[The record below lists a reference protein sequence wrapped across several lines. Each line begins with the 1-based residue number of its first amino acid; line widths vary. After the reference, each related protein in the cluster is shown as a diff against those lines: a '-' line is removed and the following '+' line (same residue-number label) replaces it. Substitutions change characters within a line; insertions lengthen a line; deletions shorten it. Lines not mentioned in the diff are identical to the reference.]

1 MEKQQQS
8 SLHLVGTPANDPLN
22 GRDGTVFD
30 KPAPTGPPT
39 PPVRAIPPHLK
50 KVIQFFSGIIAD
62 EGLLLD
68 LCVDRAVEIV
78 EYNYRKRLVGQDF
91 FGDQPTA
98 AHFVGM
104 AAPLATELYKQ
115 VIAAIVDRKDEYGK
129 LLAEAQEEM
138 TRGARPASTILT
150 P

>member
-1 MEKQQQS
+1 VEKQQGN
-8 SLHLVGTPANDPLN
+8 SLHLAGVDDPLR
-22 GRDGTVFD
+22 GREGTVFD

-39 PPVRAIPPHLK
+39 PPVRSIPPHLK
-50 KVIQFFSGIIAD
+50 KVIEFFEGIIAD

-68 LCVDRAVEIV
+68 LCVDRAVGII
-78 EYNYRKRLVGQDF
+78 EYNVQKRA
-91 FGDQPTA
+91 FGTDLFGENPTPM
-98 AHFVGM
+98 HYVSL

-115 VIAAIVDRKDEYGK
+115 VIASIIDRKDEYAR
-129 LLAEAQEEM
+129 LLENAQEEM

>member
-1 MEKQQQS
+1 MEKP
-8 SLHLVGTPANDPLN
+8 PADSPLRLINPVN
-22 GRDGTVFD
+22 GREGTVFD

-39 PPVRAIPPHLK
+39 PPIRSIPPHLQ
-50 KVIQFFSGIIAD
+50 KVIRFFEGIIAD

-68 LCVDRAVEIV
+68 LCVDRAVGIV

-91 FGDQPTA
+91 FGEQPTP

-115 VIAAIVDRKDEYGK
+115 VIASIGDRKDEYAK
-129 LLAEAQEEM
+129 LLVEAQEEM
-138 TRGARPASTILT
+138 TRGQRPTSPILT

>member
-1 MEKQQQS
+1 MEKQPAGS
-8 SLHLVGTPANDPLN
+8 PLHLIDPLN
-22 GRDGTVFD
+22 GNEGTVFD

-39 PPVRAIPPHLK
+39 PPTRSIPPHLQ
-50 KVIQFFSGIIAD
+50 KVIRFFEGIIAD

-68 LCVDRAVEIV
+68 LCVDRAVGIV

-91 FGDQPTA
+91 FGDQPTP
-98 AHFVGM
+98 AHFIGM

-115 VIAAIVDRKDEYGK
+115 VLASVGDHKEEYAK

-138 TRGARPASTILT
+138 TRGQRPASSILT

>member
-1 MEKQQQS
+1 VEKQQPN
-8 SLHLVGTPANDPLN
+8 SLHLVSENDPLN

-30 KPAPTGPPT
+30 KAAPTGPPT
-39 PPVRAIPPHLK
+39 PPTRSLPPHLK
-50 KVIQFFSGIIAD
+50 KVIQFFEGIIAD

-68 LCVDRAVEIV
+68 LCVDRAVGIV

-91 FGDQPTA
+91 FGEQPTP

-104 AAPLATELYKQ
+104 ASPLAVELYKS
-115 VIAAIVDRKDEYGK
+115 VLASIVDRKDEYAK
-129 LLAEAQEEM
+129 LLADAQEEM
-138 TRGARPASTILT
+138 TRGARSASTILT

>member
-1 MEKQQQS
+1 MEKQQPN
-8 SLHLVGTPANDPLN
+8 SLHLVSGNDPLN

-39 PPVRAIPPHLK
+39 PAVRALPPHLK
-50 KVIQFFSGIIAD
+50 KVIQFFEGIIAD

-68 LCVDRAVEIV
+68 LCVDRAVGIV
-78 EYNYRKRLVGQDF
+78 EYNYRKRA
-91 FGDQPTA
+91 FGSDMFQENPTPL
-98 AHFVGM
+98 HFIGM

-115 VIAAIVDRKDEYGK
+115 VLVSIMDRADEYKK
-129 LLAEAQEEM
+129 LMDEAQEEM

>member
-1 MEKQQQS
+1 MEKQQPS

-22 GRDGTVFD
+22 GREGTVFD

-39 PPVRAIPPHLK
+39 PPTRALPPHLK
-50 KVIQFFSGIIAD
+50 KVIQFFEGIIAD

-68 LCVDRAVEIV
+68 LCVDRAVGIV
-78 EYNYRKRLVGQDF
+78 EYNYRKRLAGSDY

-115 VIAAIVDRKDEYGK
+115 VLVSIGDRAAEYKK
-129 LLAEAQEEM
+129 LMDEAQEEM

>member
-1 MEKQQQS
+1 VEKQQN
-8 SLHLVGTPANDPLN
+8 SLHLVNDPLQ
-22 GRDGTVFD
+22 GREGTVFD

-39 PPVRAIPPHLK
+39 PPIRAIPPHLK

-78 EYNYRKRLVGQDF
+78 EYNYRKRVAGQDF
-91 FGDQPTA
+91 FSDQQPTP

-104 AAPLATELYKQ
+104 AAPLAVELYKSAL
-115 VIAAIVDRKDEYGK
+115 AAVGDRKDEYAK

-138 TRGARPASTILT
+138 TRGQRPASSILT

>member
-1 MEKQQQS
+1 MEKQQHN
-8 SLHLVGTPANDPLN
+8 SLHLVNEPPS
-22 GRDGTVFD
+22 GREGTVFD
-30 KPAPTGPPT
+30 KPAPTGPPS
-39 PPVRAIPPHLK
+39 PPVRAIPPHLQ
-50 KVIQFFSGIIAD
+50 KVILFFEGIIAD

-68 LCVDRAVEIV
+68 LCVDRTVGIV

-91 FGDQPTA
+91 FGDQPTP
-98 AHFVGM
+98 AHFVSM

-115 VIAAIVDRKDEYGK
+115 VLASIMDRKDEYGR

-138 TRGARPASTILT
+138 TRGARTTTPILT